1 MTRDEERAS
10 ATAEP
15 RDAPAAGVVAT
26 DAPRGTATDAPVAG
40 ARRADAADDPRPGA
54 TAGPA
59 AIPTGERRGTGALSV
74 ARSVGAA
81 MIGVQS
87 RKNRERDFTE
97 GKPIHFIIGGL
108 IGTLLF
114 LLAVWLL
121 VQYLIATS

>member
-1 MTRDEERAS
+1 MERDGE
-10 ATAEP
+10 
-15 RDAPAAGVVAT
+15 
-26 DAPRGTATDAPVAG
+26 
-40 ARRADAADDPRPGA
+40 GA
-54 TAGPA
+54 TTAGRPREESDGPSA
-59 AIPTGERRGTGALSV
+59 VPVGERRGTGAMSV

-97 GKPIHFIIGGL
+97 GKPIHFIVGGV